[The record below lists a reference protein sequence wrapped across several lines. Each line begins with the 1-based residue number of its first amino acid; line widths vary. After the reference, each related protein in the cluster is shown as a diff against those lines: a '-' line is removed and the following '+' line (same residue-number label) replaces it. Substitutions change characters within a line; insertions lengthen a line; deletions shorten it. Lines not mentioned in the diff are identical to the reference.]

1 MPVCLCVFVERRS
14 HHAAVLSTTLPV
26 QSHAAAAVND
36 DDAHKKIDWHDYTQ
50 IAHDEQR
57 TGTHTP
63 LSISIFIIIIS
74 VQYVGLKIASVIQFK
89 ATVNPKNNSV

>member
-14 HHAAVLSTTLPV
+14 HHAAVLSTTPPV

-74 VQYVGLKIASVIQFK
+74 VQYVGLMIASVIQFK